1 MSGTCGKFFVKEYPA
16 GSFSALMLADLVDK
30 FRVEKNIKFDCIF
43 IDYLGIMK
51 SDLISPNAGLYS
63 YVKSIGEE
71 VRGQAV
77 KLGIPIISA
86 SQLNRSSIN
95 KVEGVDNSAV
105 SDSYGTNATADLMVF
120 ILQNEVMKEKSEV
133 LVKFTKNRYTG
144 ITDSFMLNIDYQKMR
159 FSDVIDETDFK
170 TFEEKQNAEQFA
182 KQEIRQVQKQ
192 DQQIAKNEEKMTTD
206 DILSMI
212 GF

>member
-1 MSGTCGKFFVKEYPA
+1 MILNFDEYLKVL
-16 GSFSALMLADLVDK
+16 SEQELN
-30 FRVEKNIKFDCIF
+30 EE
-43 IDYLGIMK
+43 IDFNDEI
-51 SDLISPNAGLYS
+51 IS
-63 YVKSIGEE
+63 IEE
-71 VRGQAV
+71 VEPTEM
-77 KLGIPIISA
+77 LDIS
-86 SQLNRSSIN
+86 LNGNNVFYGNDILIHNCAIN
-95 KVEGVDNSAV
+95 KVDGVDNSAV

-170 TFEEKQNAEQFA
+170 TFEEKQNAENFA

-192 DQQIAKNEEKMTTD
+192 DTQIAKKEEKMTTD

-212 GF
+212 GI

>member
-1 MSGTCGKFFVKEYPA
+1 MILNFDEY
-16 GSFSALMLADLVDK
+16 LKVLREQELT
-30 FRVEKNIKFDCIF
+30 EE
-43 IDYLGIMK
+43 IDFNDEI
-51 SDLISPNAGLYS
+51 IS
-63 YVKSIGEE
+63 IEE
-71 VRGQAV
+71 VEPTEM
-77 KLGIPIISA
+77 LDISLDGNNVFYGNDILIHNCA
-86 SQLNRSSIN
+86 IN
-95 KVEGVDNSAV
+95 KIDGVDNSAV

-170 TFEEKQNAEQFA
+170 TFEQKQNAENFA

-192 DQQIAKNEEKMTTD
+192 DIQIAKNEEKMTTD

-212 GF
+212 GI

>member
-1 MSGTCGKFFVKEYPA
+1 MILNFDEY
-16 GSFSALMLADLVDK
+16 LKVLREQELN
-30 FRVEKNIKFDCIF
+30 EE
-43 IDYLGIMK
+43 IDFNDEI
-51 SDLISPNAGLYS
+51 IS
-63 YVKSIGEE
+63 IEE
-71 VRGQAV
+71 VEPTEM
-77 KLGIPIISA
+77 LDIS
-86 SQLNRSSIN
+86 LNGNNVFYGNDILIHNCAIN
-95 KVEGVDNSAV
+95 KIDGVDNSAV

-170 TFEEKQNAEQFA
+170 TFEQKQNAENFA

-192 DQQIAKNEEKMTTD
+192 DIQIAKNEEKMTTD

-212 GF
+212 EI

>member
-1 MSGTCGKFFVKEYPA
+1 MILNFDEYLKVL
-16 GSFSALMLADLVDK
+16 SEQELN
-30 FRVEKNIKFDCIF
+30 EE
-43 IDYLGIMK
+43 IDFNDEI
-51 SDLISPNAGLYS
+51 IS
-63 YVKSIGEE
+63 IEE
-71 VRGQAV
+71 VEPTEM
-77 KLGIPIISA
+77 LDIS
-86 SQLNRSSIN
+86 LNGNNVFYGNDILIHNCAIN
-95 KVEGVDNSAV
+95 KVDGVDNSAV

-170 TFEEKQNAEQFA
+170 TFEEKQNAENFA
-182 KQEIRQVQKQ
+182 KQEIRQVQRQ
-192 DQQIAKNEEKMTTD
+192 DQQIAKKEEKMSTD

-212 GF
+212 GI

>member
-1 MSGTCGKFFVKEYPA
+1 MILNFDEYLKVL
-16 GSFSALMLADLVDK
+16 SEQELN
-30 FRVEKNIKFDCIF
+30 EE
-43 IDYLGIMK
+43 IDFNDEI
-51 SDLISPNAGLYS
+51 IS
-63 YVKSIGEE
+63 IEE
-71 VRGQAV
+71 VEPTEM
-77 KLGIPIISA
+77 LDIS
-86 SQLNRSSIN
+86 LNGNNVFYGNDILIHNCAIN
-95 KVEGVDNSAV
+95 KIDGVDNSAV

-170 TFEEKQNAEQFA
+170 TFEEKQNAENFA

-192 DQQIAKNEEKMTTD
+192 DTQIAKNEEKMTTD

-212 GF
+212 GI

>member
-1 MSGTCGKFFVKEYPA
+1 MILNFDEYLKVL
-16 GSFSALMLADLVDK
+16 SEQELN
-30 FRVEKNIKFDCIF
+30 EE
-43 IDYLGIMK
+43 IDFNDEI
-51 SDLISPNAGLYS
+51 IS
-63 YVKSIGEE
+63 IEE
-71 VRGQAV
+71 VEPTEM
-77 KLGIPIISA
+77 LDIS
-86 SQLNRSSIN
+86 LNGNNVFYGNDILIHNCAIN
-95 KVEGVDNSAV
+95 KVDGVDNSVV

-170 TFEEKQNAEQFA
+170 TFEEKQNAENFA
-182 KQEIRQVQKQ
+182 KQEIRQVQRQ
-192 DQQIAKNEEKMTTD
+192 DQQIAKKEEKMSTD

-212 GF
+212 GI

>member
-1 MSGTCGKFFVKEYPA
+1 MILNFDEYLKVL
-16 GSFSALMLADLVDK
+16 SEQELN
-30 FRVEKNIKFDCIF
+30 EE
-43 IDYLGIMK
+43 IDFNDEI
-51 SDLISPNAGLYS
+51 IS
-63 YVKSIGEE
+63 IEE
-71 VRGQAV
+71 VEPTEM
-77 KLGIPIISA
+77 LDIS
-86 SQLNRSSIN
+86 LNGNNVFYGNDILIHNCAIN
-95 KVEGVDNSAV
+95 KVDGVDNSAV

-170 TFEEKQNAEQFA
+170 TFEEKQNAENFA
-182 KQEIRQVQKQ
+182 KQEIRQIQRQ
-192 DQQIAKNEEKMTTD
+192 DQQIAKKEEKMTTD

-212 GF
+212 DF

>member
-1 MSGTCGKFFVKEYPA
+1 MILNFNEYLKVL
-16 GSFSALMLADLVDK
+16 SEQELNEEINFND
-30 FRVEKNIKFDCIF
+30 EI
-43 IDYLGIMK
+43 
-51 SDLISPNAGLYS
+51 IS
-63 YVKSIGEE
+63 IEE
-71 VRGQAV
+71 VEPTEM
-77 KLGIPIISA
+77 LDIS
-86 SQLNRSSIN
+86 LNGNNVFYGNDILIHNCAIN
-95 KVEGVDNSAV
+95 KIDGVDNSAV

-170 TFEEKQNAEQFA
+170 TFEEKQNAENFA

-192 DQQIAKNEEKMTTD
+192 DIQIAKKEEKMTTD

-212 GF
+212 GI

>member
-1 MSGTCGKFFVKEYPA
+1 MILNFDEYLKVL
-16 GSFSALMLADLVDK
+16 SEQELN
-30 FRVEKNIKFDCIF
+30 EE
-43 IDYLGIMK
+43 IDFNDEI
-51 SDLISPNAGLYS
+51 IS
-63 YVKSIGEE
+63 IEE
-71 VRGQAV
+71 VEPTEM
-77 KLGIPIISA
+77 LDISLDGNNVFYGNDILIHNCA
-86 SQLNRSSIN
+86 IN
-95 KVEGVDNSAV
+95 KIDGVDNSAV

-170 TFEEKQNAEQFA
+170 TFEEKQNAENFA

-192 DQQIAKNEEKMTTD
+192 DIQIAKNEEKMTTD

-212 GF
+212 GI

>member
-1 MSGTCGKFFVKEYPA
+1 MILDFNEYLKVLRNQELNEEIV
-16 GSFSALMLADLVDK
+16 FND
-30 FRVEKNIKFDCIF
+30 EI
-43 IDYLGIMK
+43 
-51 SDLISPNAGLYS
+51 IS
-63 YVKSIGEE
+63 IEE
-71 VRGQAV
+71 VEPTEM
-77 KLGIPIISA
+77 LDIS
-86 SQLNRSSIN
+86 LNGNNVFYGNDILIHNCAIN
-95 KVEGVDNSAV
+95 KIDGVDNSAV

-170 TFEEKQNAEQFA
+170 TFEEKQNAENFA

-192 DQQIAKNEEKMTTD
+192 DQQIAKKEEKMSTD

-212 GF
+212 GI

>member
-1 MSGTCGKFFVKEYPA
+1 MILNFDEY
-16 GSFSALMLADLVDK
+16 LKVLREQELN
-30 FRVEKNIKFDCIF
+30 EE
-43 IDYLGIMK
+43 IDFNDEI
-51 SDLISPNAGLYS
+51 IS
-63 YVKSIGEE
+63 IEE
-71 VRGQAV
+71 VEPTEM
-77 KLGIPIISA
+77 LDIS
-86 SQLNRSSIN
+86 LNGNNVFYGNDILIHNCAIN
-95 KVEGVDNSAV
+95 KIDGVDNSAV

-170 TFEEKQNAEQFA
+170 TFEQKQNAENFA

-192 DQQIAKNEEKMTTD
+192 DTQIAKNEEKMTTD

-212 GF
+212 GI

>member
-1 MSGTCGKFFVKEYPA
+1 MILNFDEYLKVL
-16 GSFSALMLADLVDK
+16 SEQELN
-30 FRVEKNIKFDCIF
+30 EE
-43 IDYLGIMK
+43 IDFNDEI
-51 SDLISPNAGLYS
+51 IS
-63 YVKSIGEE
+63 IEE
-71 VRGQAV
+71 VEPTEM
-77 KLGIPIISA
+77 LDIS
-86 SQLNRSSIN
+86 LNGNNVFYGNDILIHNCAIN
-95 KVEGVDNSAV
+95 KVDGVDNSAV

-170 TFEEKQNAEQFA
+170 TFEEKQNAENFA

-192 DQQIAKNEEKMTTD
+192 DQQIAKKEEKMTTD

-212 GF
+212 GI

>member
-1 MSGTCGKFFVKEYPA
+1 MILNFDEYLKVL
-16 GSFSALMLADLVDK
+16 SEQELN
-30 FRVEKNIKFDCIF
+30 EE
-43 IDYLGIMK
+43 IDFNDEI
-51 SDLISPNAGLYS
+51 IS
-63 YVKSIGEE
+63 IEE
-71 VRGQAV
+71 VEPTEM
-77 KLGIPIISA
+77 LDIS
-86 SQLNRSSIN
+86 LNGNNVFYGNDILIHNCAIN
-95 KVEGVDNSAV
+95 KIDGVDNSAV

-170 TFEEKQNAEQFA
+170 TFEQKQNAENFA

-192 DQQIAKNEEKMTTD
+192 DIQIAKKEEKMTTD

-212 GF
+212 GI

>member
-1 MSGTCGKFFVKEYPA
+1 MILNFDEY
-16 GSFSALMLADLVDK
+16 LKVLREQELN
-30 FRVEKNIKFDCIF
+30 EE
-43 IDYLGIMK
+43 IDFNDEI
-51 SDLISPNAGLYS
+51 IS
-63 YVKSIGEE
+63 IEE
-71 VRGQAV
+71 VEPTEM
-77 KLGIPIISA
+77 LDIS
-86 SQLNRSSIN
+86 LNGNNVFYGNDILIHNCAIN
-95 KVEGVDNSAV
+95 KIDGVDNSAV

-159 FSDVIDETDFK
+159 FSDAIDETDFK
-170 TFEEKQNAEQFA
+170 TFEQKQNAENFA

-192 DQQIAKNEEKMTTD
+192 DTQIAKNEEKMTTD

-212 GF
+212 GI

>member
-1 MSGTCGKFFVKEYPA
+1 MILNFDEYLKVL
-16 GSFSALMLADLVDK
+16 SEQELT
-30 FRVEKNIKFDCIF
+30 EE
-43 IDYLGIMK
+43 IDFNDEI
-51 SDLISPNAGLYS
+51 IS
-63 YVKSIGEE
+63 IEE
-71 VRGQAV
+71 VEPTEM
-77 KLGIPIISA
+77 LDISLDGNNVFYGNDILIHNCA
-86 SQLNRSSIN
+86 IN
-95 KVEGVDNSAV
+95 KIEGVDNSAV

-170 TFEEKQNAEQFA
+170 TFEEKQNAENFA

-192 DQQIAKNEEKMTTD
+192 DIQIAKNEEKMTTD

-212 GF
+212 GI

>member
-1 MSGTCGKFFVKEYPA
+1 MILNFDEYLKVL
-16 GSFSALMLADLVDK
+16 SEQELN
-30 FRVEKNIKFDCIF
+30 EE
-43 IDYLGIMK
+43 IDFNDEI
-51 SDLISPNAGLYS
+51 IS
-63 YVKSIGEE
+63 IEE
-71 VRGQAV
+71 VEPTEM
-77 KLGIPIISA
+77 LDIS
-86 SQLNRSSIN
+86 LNGNNVFYGNDILIHNCAIN
-95 KVEGVDNSAV
+95 KIDGVDNSAV

-170 TFEEKQNAEQFA
+170 TFEEKQNAENFA

-192 DQQIAKNEEKMTTD
+192 DIQIAKNGEKMTTD

-212 GF
+212 GI

>member
-1 MSGTCGKFFVKEYPA
+1 MILNFDEYLKVL
-16 GSFSALMLADLVDK
+16 SNQELN
-30 FRVEKNIKFDCIF
+30 EE
-43 IDYLGIMK
+43 IDFNDEI
-51 SDLISPNAGLYS
+51 IS
-63 YVKSIGEE
+63 IEE
-71 VRGQAV
+71 VEPTEM
-77 KLGIPIISA
+77 LDIS
-86 SQLNRSSIN
+86 LNGNNVFYGNDILIHNCAIN
-95 KVEGVDNSAV
+95 KIDGVDNSAV

-170 TFEEKQNAEQFA
+170 TFEEKQSAEQFA

-212 GF
+212 GI

>member
-1 MSGTCGKFFVKEYPA
+1 MILNFDEYLKVL
-16 GSFSALMLADLVDK
+16 SSQELN
-30 FRVEKNIKFDCIF
+30 EE
-43 IDYLGIMK
+43 IDFNDEI
-51 SDLISPNAGLYS
+51 IS
-63 YVKSIGEE
+63 IEE
-71 VRGQAV
+71 VEPTEM
-77 KLGIPIISA
+77 LDIS
-86 SQLNRSSIN
+86 LNGNNVFYGNDILIHNCAIN
-95 KVEGVDNSAV
+95 KVDGVDNSAV

-170 TFEEKQNAEQFA
+170 TFEEKQNAENFA
-182 KQEIRQVQKQ
+182 KQEIRQVQRQ
-192 DQQIAKNEEKMTTD
+192 DIQIAKKEMTTD

-212 GF
+212 GI

>member
-1 MSGTCGKFFVKEYPA
+1 MILNFDEY
-16 GSFSALMLADLVDK
+16 LKVLREQELN
-30 FRVEKNIKFDCIF
+30 EE
-43 IDYLGIMK
+43 IDFNDEI
-51 SDLISPNAGLYS
+51 IS
-63 YVKSIGEE
+63 IEE
-71 VRGQAV
+71 VEPTEM
-77 KLGIPIISA
+77 LDIS
-86 SQLNRSSIN
+86 LNGNNVFYGNDILIHNCAIN
-95 KVEGVDNSAV
+95 KIDGVDNSAV

-170 TFEEKQNAEQFA
+170 TFEEKQNAENFA

-192 DQQIAKNEEKMTTD
+192 DIQIAKNEEKMTTD

-212 GF
+212 GI

>member
-1 MSGTCGKFFVKEYPA
+1 MILNFDEYLKVL
-16 GSFSALMLADLVDK
+16 SEQELN
-30 FRVEKNIKFDCIF
+30 EE
-43 IDYLGIMK
+43 IDFNDEI
-51 SDLISPNAGLYS
+51 IS
-63 YVKSIGEE
+63 IEE
-71 VRGQAV
+71 VEPTEM
-77 KLGIPIISA
+77 LDIS
-86 SQLNRSSIN
+86 LNGNNVFYGNDILIHNCAIN
-95 KVEGVDNSAV
+95 KIDGVDNSAV

-170 TFEEKQNAEQFA
+170 TFEEKQNAENFA

-192 DQQIAKNEEKMTTD
+192 DIQIAKNEEKMTTD

-212 GF
+212 GI

>member
-1 MSGTCGKFFVKEYPA
+1 MILNFDEYLKVL
-16 GSFSALMLADLVDK
+16 SEQELN
-30 FRVEKNIKFDCIF
+30 EE
-43 IDYLGIMK
+43 IDFNDEI
-51 SDLISPNAGLYS
+51 IS
-63 YVKSIGEE
+63 IEE
-71 VRGQAV
+71 VEPTEM
-77 KLGIPIISA
+77 LDIS
-86 SQLNRSSIN
+86 LNGNNVFYGNDILIHNCAIN
-95 KVEGVDNSAV
+95 KIDGVDNSAV

-170 TFEEKQNAEQFA
+170 TFEQKQNAENFA

-192 DQQIAKNEEKMTTD
+192 DIQIAKNEEKMTTD

-212 GF
+212 GI

>member
-1 MSGTCGKFFVKEYPA
+1 MILNFDEYLKVL
-16 GSFSALMLADLVDK
+16 SEQELT
-30 FRVEKNIKFDCIF
+30 EE
-43 IDYLGIMK
+43 IDFNDEI
-51 SDLISPNAGLYS
+51 IS
-63 YVKSIGEE
+63 IEE
-71 VRGQAV
+71 VEPTEM
-77 KLGIPIISA
+77 LDIS
-86 SQLNRSSIN
+86 LNGNNVFYGNDILIHNCAIN
-95 KVEGVDNSAV
+95 KVDGVDNSAV

-170 TFEEKQNAEQFA
+170 TFEEKQNAENFA

-192 DQQIAKNEEKMTTD
+192 DIQIAKKEEKMSTD

-212 GF
+212 GI